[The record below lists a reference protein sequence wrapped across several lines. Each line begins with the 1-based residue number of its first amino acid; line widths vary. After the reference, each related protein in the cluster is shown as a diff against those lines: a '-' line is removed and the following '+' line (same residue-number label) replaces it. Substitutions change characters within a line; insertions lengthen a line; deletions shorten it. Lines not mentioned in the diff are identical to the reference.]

1 MSSLMAPYF
10 LSMGVIMKE
19 ESIEVI
25 KGLHSLEN
33 GVDSSKFEQICEIL
47 NIDKK
52 EYHNRTRGL
61 EKEFEF
67 LSNLYICGLI
77 KSFIPIDEKL
87 TTLIGE
93 KSCDAILT
101 LNDDS
106 KIMVEVKS
114 TSTEKYQISNKNFN
128 DRVEWAKQ
136 HGYEL
141 FFAINIFDYW
151 TVYSSTQIE
160 SFDLRV
166 DDQKIQYSI
175 LSKLFGVVYYLSSDT
190 KIITR
195 YTTNSSIENLGIN
208 HESSKLFM
216 ISQSFYV
223 DDELV
228 DEITPAKKNN
238 IPNIF
243 LSEALKEMSSP
254 NTESIAEN
262 VFQDTYILSENIVF
276 SVFNLIDGFILKLHG
291 NTIENKYEI
300 LLEDIKSN
308 PARRQQIKYWL
319 DFFAKTL
326 KLLPFIMEP
335 NMDN

>member
-1 MSSLMAPYF
+1 
-10 LSMGVIMKE
+10 
-19 ESIEVI
+19 
-25 KGLHSLEN
+25 
-33 GVDSSKFEQICEIL
+33 
-47 NIDKK
+47 
-52 EYHNRTRGL
+52 
-61 EKEFEF
+61 
-67 LSNLYICGLI
+67 
-77 KSFIPIDEKL
+77 
-87 TTLIGE
+87 
-93 KSCDAILT
+93 
-101 LNDDS
+101 
-106 KIMVEVKS
+106 MVEVKS

-141 FFAINIFDYW
+141 YFAINIFDYW
-151 TVYSSTQIE
+151 TLYSSTQIK

-175 LSKLFGVVYYLSSDT
+175 LSKLFGAVYYLSSNT

-208 HESSKLFM
+208 HESSKQFM